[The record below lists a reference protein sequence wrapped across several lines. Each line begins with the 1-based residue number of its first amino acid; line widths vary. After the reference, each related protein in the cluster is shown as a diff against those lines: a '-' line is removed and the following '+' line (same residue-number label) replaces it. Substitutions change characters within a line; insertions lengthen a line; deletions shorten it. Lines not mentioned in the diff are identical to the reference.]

1 MDTQKEIKDFILKLK
16 ELRSDDM
23 KQCNFLLNHKFDRE
37 AKYYQERIKVIDEIR
52 MELEMVLDGHKKGI
66 EANFKF

>member
-16 ELRSDDM
+16 EHRSDDM
-23 KQCNFLLNHKFDRE
+23 KQCDFLLNHKFERE
-37 AKYYQERIKVIDEIR
+37 AKYYQERMRIFDEIR